1 MSLIEWKNVF
11 SVGVPSIDDQHR
23 KLVEMINNLY
33 DEFYKGITDEFLSG
47 LIKELEKYTVYHFSY
62 EEKFMKLYN
71 YESLKEHK
79 GEHDQFIEKI
89 QVYKT
94 IVSKDNKTAVI
105 DFATFLKNWLLK
117 HIMGTDKKYSKLFL
131 ERGMNQL

>member
-1 MSLIEWKNVF
+1 MSFITWKESF

-23 KLVEMINNLY
+23 NLVKMINNLF
-33 DEFYKGITDEFLSG
+33 DEFYKGITDEFLGG

-71 YESLKEHK
+71 YQGFKEHK
-79 GEHDQFIEKI
+79 SEHDQFIEKI
-89 QVYKT
+89 QDYKNT
-94 IVSKDNKTAVI
+94 VSKNNKTAVI

-117 HIMGTDKKYSKLFL
+117 HIMGTDKKYTKLFS
-131 ERGMNQL
+131 EKQLY

>member
-1 MSLIEWKNVF
+1 MSFITWKDSF

-33 DEFYKGITDEFLSG
+33 NEFYKGITDDFLQN

-62 EEKFMKLYN
+62 EEKFMKLYS
-71 YESLKEHK
+71 YDGYKEHK
-79 GEHDQFIEKI
+79 GEHDQFIEQI
-89 QVYKT
+89 QGFKT
-94 IVSKDNKTAVI
+94 TVSKDNKTAVI

-117 HIMGTDKKYSKLFL
+117 HIMGTDKKYTKLFSEKEL
-131 ERGMNQL
+131 Y